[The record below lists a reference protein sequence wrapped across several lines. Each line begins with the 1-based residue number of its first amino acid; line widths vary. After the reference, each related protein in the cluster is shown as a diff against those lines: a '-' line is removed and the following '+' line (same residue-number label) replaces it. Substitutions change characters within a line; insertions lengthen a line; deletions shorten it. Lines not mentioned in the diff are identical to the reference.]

1 MQAKNIK
8 ERLKSLI
15 EKASAIDPSLVK
27 RLNQIYRWVKD
38 VKPGS
43 LNAKPYVILFLRQLI
58 NDAETRLDIKGSASE
73 EEQQAYFAAMT
84 PTEKY
89 WYGELFPKWL
99 TENDPNFLTWRRKL
113 MAGDFSQEDATLINS
128 ITKFTKQR
136 GGTVVQRY
144 VADLAM
150 ATDIIVSSRQ
160 EQPLCIQLTSLS
172 QEFSLEKS
180 IEWEEKLVFWGI
192 ERGLFLSY
200 NPGTTDFVNQ
210 IVNLAL
216 DNSDN
221 IQTGIYLKL
230 NL

>member
-1 MQAKNIK
+1 MQAKNIQ
-8 ERLKSLI
+8 ESLKFLI
-15 EKASAIDPSLVK
+15 EEASAIDPSLAK

-38 VKPGS
+38 VKPGLLDS
-43 LNAKPYVILFLRQLI
+43 KPYVILFLRQLI
-58 NDAETRLDIKGSASE
+58 SDSKTWLDIKGSASE

-99 TENDPNFLTWRRKL
+99 TKNDPNFFTWRKKL
-113 MAGDFSQEDATLINS
+113 MSGDFSQEDAMLINS
-128 ITKFTKQR
+128 ISKFTKLR
-136 GGTVVQRY
+136 DGTVVQRY
-144 VADLAM
+144 IADLAM

-180 IEWEEKLVFWGI
+180 IKWEEKLAFWEI
-192 ERGLFLSY
+192 ERGLFISY

-221 IQTGIYLKL
+221 ILTGIYLKL